1 MRLYQQIAQSL
12 AELWQPRWVRAE
24 QPAIAATREVAW
36 YRLAAEAP
44 LLTRAY
50 R

>member
-1 MRLYQQIAQSL
+1 MKLYQQISQGL
-12 AELWQPRWVRAE
+12 AGLWQPRWTRTA
-24 QPAIAATREVAW
+24 QPAILAPREAAW
-36 YRLAAEAP
+36 CRLAAEAP